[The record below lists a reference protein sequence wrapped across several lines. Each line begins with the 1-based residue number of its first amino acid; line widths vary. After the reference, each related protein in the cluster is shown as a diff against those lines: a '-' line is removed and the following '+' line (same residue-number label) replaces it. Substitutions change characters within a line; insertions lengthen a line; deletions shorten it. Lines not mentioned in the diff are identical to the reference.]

1 MKRGFWVVLAVI
13 AVLAMTI
20 GGFAQSNDMQVKG
33 KIVLPPSSRGLIPGK
48 VSTPLTVIIPDEGSG
63 APPAGAENP
72 GSIACV
78 YGITTPTSGCPLSG
92 APVASGGSK
101 AIAVVD
107 YGNNSTLQADFNAF
121 NSQYGL
127 PAQTLQ
133 FICPPSCTPCPSSN
147 GTGWDVE
154 TALDVEYEHAMAPNA
169 QIYVAE
175 FCDDPIGDGTETA
188 AAAAVA
194 ASPYHGGE
202 VSNSWTYNGGEGWC
216 GSGNCEL
223 SYDQYFTTPTVVYFA
238 AAGDSGLGP
247 AYPSISVNVVSAGGT
262 RIRRNNGLFTGEE
275 DCWNGSGGGISQYE
289 PLPNWQLLIGNKT
302 GPHRGSPDWSSD
314 ASTSSPVAIYSTTGC
329 GGWCAV
335 GGTSVASP
343 TLAGITNAAGSFAN
357 LTSVEMGKTY
367 AYYSNPGIYHS
378 IFYDVTVGSNGS
390 PAGFGW
396 DECTGLGTPRKPL
409 GGGF

>member
-147 GTGWDVE
+147 GTGW
-154 TALDVEYEHAMAPNA
+154 
-169 QIYVAE
+169 
-175 FCDDPIGDGTETA
+175 
-188 AAAAVA
+188 
-194 ASPYHGGE
+194 
-202 VSNSWTYNGGEGWC
+202 
-216 GSGNCEL
+216 
-223 SYDQYFTTPTVVYFA
+223 
-238 AAGDSGLGP
+238 
-247 AYPSISVNVVSAGGT
+247 
-262 RIRRNNGLFTGEE
+262 
-275 DCWNGSGGGISQYE
+275 
-289 PLPNWQLLIGNKT
+289 
-302 GPHRGSPDWSSD
+302 
-314 ASTSSPVAIYSTTGC
+314 
-329 GGWCAV
+329 
-335 GGTSVASP
+335 
-343 TLAGITNAAGSFAN
+343 
-357 LTSVEMGKTY
+357 
-367 AYYSNPGIYHS
+367 
-378 IFYDVTVGSNGS
+378 
-390 PAGFGW
+390 
-396 DECTGLGTPRKPL
+396 
-409 GGGF
+409 